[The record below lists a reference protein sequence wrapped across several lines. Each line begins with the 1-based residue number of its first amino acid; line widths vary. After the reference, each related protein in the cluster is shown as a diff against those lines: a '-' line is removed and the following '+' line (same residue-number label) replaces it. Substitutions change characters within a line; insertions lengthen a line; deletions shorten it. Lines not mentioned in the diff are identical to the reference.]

1 MVGAVRRPES
11 VLFQIPTGEAPLSQ
25 LHTTPLGAVR
35 GMRSAQQK
43 HERASTVRPIVRSL
57 LSLIATITNDYHYTA
72 VCISILYF
80 RQICMDLSKQCW
92 LIFLGN
98 LWAHCSLKISLP
110 ESEKIIRLVSFNTK
124 RNLKYS
130 IIENNKIFLS
140 IHFLIYARSFK

>member
-1 MVGAVRRPES
+1 MILWFECQKLRTKKRTGGRRSSETWERACS
-11 VLFQIPTGEAPLSQ
+11 RYQQEKRLCLN

-43 HERASTVRPIVRSL
+43 HERSSTVRPIVRL
-57 LSLIATITNDYHYTA
+57 LPSLIATITNDYDYNA
-72 VCISILYF
+72 VSICIFFF

-98 LWAHCSLKISLP
+98 LSAHCSLTISPP

-124 RNLKYS
+124 INLK
-130 IIENNKIFLS
+130 
-140 IHFLIYARSFK
+140 